1 MAAQNLRRINKEKD
15 FTPLGLKKCLHG
27 MTDLTGSISEK
38 RGRGIFFFC
47 LSSYTG
53 LPKERKILLRSASK
67 QAKTKLGPVRPCVQ
81 IWEPGRGVGHQQDPK
96 PAPLEP
102 CEAVVDESSKLEQP
116 KIEQKPAPP
125 PLGGGVSSFWRENQ
139 NSAPC
144 SPVCGFG
151 GRVGERHQG
160 SSLHALLET
169 YKASVEAWAA
179 VVKSHRRKSLKEW
192 MLKNKVLHS
201 KRHIHKKLR
210 IKSWT

>member
-1 MAAQNLRRINKEKD
+1 MYGENVSRLSSLRTGMPPQNLRRINKEKD
-15 FTPLGLKKCLHG
+15 FTPLGLKKRLHG

-38 RGRGIFFFC
+38 WGRGIFFFC

-53 LPKERKILLRSASK
+53 LPKEREILLRSASK

-125 PLGGGVSSFWRENQ
+125 PFR
-139 NSAPC
+139 
-144 SPVCGFG
+144 
-151 GRVGERHQG
+151 GEG
-160 SSLHALLET
+160 
-169 YKASVEAWAA
+169 
-179 VVKSHRRKSLKEW
+179 
-192 MLKNKVLHS
+192 
-201 KRHIHKKLR
+201 
-210 IKSWT
+210 

>member
-1 MAAQNLRRINKEKD
+1 MA
-15 FTPLGLKKCLHG
+15 CLFLICFCELDY
-27 MTDLTGSISEK
+27 TLS
-38 RGRGIFFFC
+38 IFFFC

-53 LPKERKILLRSASK
+53 LPEGRVILLRIASQ

-139 NSAPC
+139 NSALC
-144 SPVCGFG
+144 SPVCGFV

-160 SSLHALLET
+160 SSSHALL
-169 YKASVEAWAA
+169 KPCGAPVEVWTAA
-179 VVKSHRRKSLKEW
+179 VKTTGGKS
-192 MLKNKVLHS
+192 
-201 KRHIHKKLR
+201 
-210 IKSWT
+210 

>member
-1 MAAQNLRRINKEKD
+1 MYGENVSRLSSLRTGMPPQNLRRINKEKD
-15 FTPLGLKKCLHG
+15 FTPLGLKKRLHG

-38 RGRGIFFFC
+38 WGRGIFFFC

-53 LPKERKILLRSASK
+53 LPKEREILLRSASK

-116 KIEQKPAPP
+116 KIEQKPASP

-139 NSAPC
+139 NSALC
-144 SPVCGFG
+144 SPVCGFV

-160 SSLHALLET
+160 SSSHALL
-169 YKASVEAWAA
+169 KPCGAPVEVWTAA
-179 VVKSHRRKSLKEW
+179 VKTTGGKS
-192 MLKNKVLHS
+192 
-201 KRHIHKKLR
+201 
-210 IKSWT
+210 

>member
-1 MAAQNLRRINKEKD
+1 MPPQNLRRINKEKD
-15 FTPLGLKKCLHG
+15 FTPLGLKKRLHG

-38 RGRGIFFFC
+38 WGRGIFFFC

-53 LPKERKILLRSASK
+53 LPKEREILLRSASK

-139 NSAPC
+139 NSPLCGPLC
-144 SPVCGFG
+144 SFG
-151 GRVGERHQG
+151 GRVGERHRR
-160 SSLHALLET
+160 SCRPALLARREAPVEVCT
-169 YKASVEAWAA
+169 AQVKAIG
-179 VVKSHRRKSLKEW
+179 RTDLKEER
-192 MLKNKVLHS
+192 LKM
-201 KRHIHKKLR
+201 
-210 IKSWT
+210 KSQTAKNIYTKS

>member
-1 MAAQNLRRINKEKD
+1 MPPQNLRRINKEKD
-15 FTPLGLKKCLHG
+15 FTPLGLKKRLHG

-38 RGRGIFFFC
+38 WGRGIFFFC

-53 LPKERKILLRSASK
+53 LPKEREILLRSASK

-139 NSAPC
+139 NSALC
-144 SPVCGFG
+144 SPVCGFV

-160 SSLHALLET
+160 SSSHALL
-169 YKASVEAWAA
+169 KPCGAPVEVWTAA
-179 VVKSHRRKSLKEW
+179 VKTTGGKS
-192 MLKNKVLHS
+192 
-201 KRHIHKKLR
+201 
-210 IKSWT
+210 